1 MRKEEKSTGLEGV
14 EEGRKV
20 RKQRI
25 LNAKRE
31 KSDQG
36 WTVLM
41 LLERQIKERLRIDQ
55 WMQHVSDISNW
66 TKLTVQKEL
75 GS

>member
-55 WMQHVSDISNW
+55 F
-66 TKLTVQKEL
+66 L
-75 GS
+75 